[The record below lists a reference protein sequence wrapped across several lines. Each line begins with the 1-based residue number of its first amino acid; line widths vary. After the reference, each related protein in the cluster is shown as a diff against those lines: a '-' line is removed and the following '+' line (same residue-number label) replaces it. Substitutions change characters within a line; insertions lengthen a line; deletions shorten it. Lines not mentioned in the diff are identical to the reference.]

1 MTKKID
7 KPVSLQKGLDQLEK
21 IVSEFE
27 REDLDLEKAIPK
39 FKQAIKLASELKK
52 QVQSLENEIK
62 KI

>member
-1 MTKKID
+1 MI
-7 KPVSLQKGLDQLEK
+7 DQLEE

-27 REDLDLEKAIPK
+27 QEDLDLEKAIPK

-52 QVQSLENEIK
+52 QVQNLENEIK